1 MFMNCINALKMK
13 TQTAKKT
20 TQKDPREKIIESYI
34 SHVLEHGSEPKSIFK
49 FTQELK
55 MKEGDFYSYF
65 TSMEGI
71 KAAIWSQILDETLSQ
86 LRAQEVYPS
95 YSSREKFLGFLFT
108 WIEVLKNRRSFLL
121 ALYQKQSS
129 RLGML
134 PAELKTFRK
143 DFLEFSTEILKE
155 GEESQE
161 ITKRPI
167 LSDRYGEALWV
178 QVLFVLK
185 YWMEDQSPRFEK
197 TDAAIEK
204 SVNLA
209 FDLMGQS
216 ALDRFL
222 DFAKFLYQNK

>member
-1 MFMNCINALKMK
+1 ME
-13 TQTAKKT
+13 TQTARKT
-20 TQKDPREKIIESYI
+20 TKKDPRKKIIESYI

-49 FTQELK
+49 FTQEMK

-65 TSMEGI
+65 TSFEGI
-71 KAAIWSQILDETLSQ
+71 KSAIWSQILDETLNQ
-86 LRAQEVYPS
+86 LKEQEVYPE

-108 WIEVLKNRRSFLL
+108 WIEVLKNHRSFLL
-121 ALYQKQSS
+121 VLYQKQSS
-129 RLGML
+129 RLGMI
-134 PAELKTFRK
+134 PTELKAFRK
-143 DFLEFSTEILKE
+143 EFLEYSSEILKE

-178 QVLFVLK
+178 QVLFVFK